1 MSKFKRNKL
10 RLALIF
16 LSILSANFALAEQ
29 SSLKVSGDLS
39 GISTTNVSKPALPV
53 LNSPGGLFVGAY
65 IENAKANPEDPTA
78 GVMYLNLPDG
88 QAPFSGL
95 MNFTFVGCQTTSYGV
110 VMGDKKLNEL
120 RGTWNGKLDHTTQSG
135 VYEGAYNATE
145 QYYAGTYTV
154 KNGKQHVVVPNCI
167 QYFVSPNGTWLLL
180 APNQTFSS
188 AKKYRALDLVGA
200 IATWQVP
207 SNSLYGTV
215 SIIDKAIATTK
226 FDNGQVSGNNQNAMV
241 FTQVL
246 SISQTTF
253 KLSNL
258 HLKSGKTYVISVVY
272 ANSREVTYAS
282 NKEFVAP

>member
-1 MSKFKRNKL
+1 
-10 RLALIF
+10 
-16 LSILSANFALAEQ
+16 
-29 SSLKVSGDLS
+29 
-39 GISTTNVSKPALPV
+39 
-53 LNSPGGLFVGAY
+53 
-65 IENAKANPEDPTA
+65 
-78 GVMYLNLPDG
+78 
-88 QAPFSGL
+88 
-95 MNFTFVGCQTTSYGV
+95 
-110 VMGDKKLNEL
+110 
-120 RGTWNGKLDHTTQSG
+120 
-135 VYEGAYNATE
+135 
-145 QYYAGTYTV
+145 
-154 KNGKQHVVVPNCI
+154 
-167 QYFVSPNGTWLLL
+167 
-180 APNQTFSS
+180 
-188 AKKYRALDLVGA
+188 VGA